1 MAQLVE
7 RVLGKDEVPSSN
19 LGSSSTYKK
28 APLLRCFFASLS
40 VKRFELLIFACKN
53 ELFAVNGYFGLN
65 GFLPQ
70 TSVRESG

>member
-1 MAQLVE
+1 
-7 RVLGKDEVPSSN
+7 LGGLFV
-19 LGSSSTYKK
+19 
-28 APLLRCFFASLS
+28 SLS

-53 ELFAVNGYFGLN
+53 ELFAVNGCFGLN